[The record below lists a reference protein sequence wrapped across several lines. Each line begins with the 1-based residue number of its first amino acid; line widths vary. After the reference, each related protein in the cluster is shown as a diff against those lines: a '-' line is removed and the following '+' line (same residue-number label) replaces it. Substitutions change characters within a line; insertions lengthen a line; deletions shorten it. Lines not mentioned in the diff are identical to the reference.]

1 MVSGYIEADDDP
13 TQREIQT
20 DDKKRQSFTTAGML
34 VGLEVLW
41 FGGLEVWRFGG
52 FRVWGGLKLSEY
64 IYMPRGQGTRRI
76 IELRNEGEHV
86 SKKL

>member
-1 MVSGYIEADDDP
+1 
-13 TQREIQT
+13 
-20 DDKKRQSFTTAGML
+20 ML

-64 IYMPRGQGTRRI
+64 IYMPRGHGTRRI